1 MTVAERLRQLVACL
15 PDGARVELPV
25 SEIRQWLASEREAP
39 AVVNGGPDRMLAAR
53 DVADRL
59 GIDLDSVYQL
69 APSWPWAY
77 KVSAR
82 RWRFSERGLDVWLR
96 RQQG

>member
-25 SEIRQWLASEREAP
+25 SDIRQWLADEREALP
-39 AVVNGGPDRMLAAR
+39 IGNGGPDRMLAAR
-53 DVADRL
+53 DVAARL

-69 APSWPWAY
+69 APSWPWAH

-82 RWRFSERGLDVWLR
+82 RWRFSERGLGTWLR
-96 RQQG
+96 RR